1 MYAIERVRA
10 SQGDARKIPLG
21 INLTVVE
28 AGELFLSCLADVSD
42 PEKKRKIKVID
53 LFEKE
58 AIRVGRMKQKIL
70 PTPERWNGLFAR
82 DTVP

>member
-28 AGELFLSCLADVSD
+28 AGELFLSRLADVSD

-53 LFEKE
+53 PD
-58 AIRVGRMKQKIL
+58 V
-70 PTPERWNGLFAR
+70 
-82 DTVP
+82 